1 VPNVTAIDWKQADV
15 YGPSFER
22 AIRRHEL
29 HGSEARAA
37 FHVALLALSRLTLA
51 AQITAS
57 PLAQKTALAP
67 NSVGDARDL
76 NVFRC

>member
-29 HGSEARAA
+29 HGLEARAA
-37 FHVALLALSRLTLA
+37 FSCCIFGLPRITLA
-51 AQITAS
+51 VS
-57 PLAQKTALAP
+57 D
-67 NSVGDARDL
+67 S
-76 NVFRC
+76 